1 MVGVLS
7 VMVSMVVLLPSLY
20 MLVRQEAWQRVR
32 EVCHDWLEQNHWD
45 IQVGN
50 RHDFSGL
57 NTLPLKHQVTR
68 VVWKGF
74 DWVDMNHRMILAGV
88 IGSTVIHLFFC
99 LMLVLGGILY
109 NRSLFIPWMVSNMI
123 IIILMVITFTCWTFM
138 SFFVDLLVAI
148 VFPVLGGLVLGLNI
162 HLWKRVRSVFIQLGR
177 REMGKVLI
185 KQAGYKQVPL
195 RKIEDGEDQAG
206 HRARRPHRQL
216 LVVAESE
223 PSLQV

>member
-7 VMVSMVVLLPSLY
+7 VLVSMVVLLPSLY

-45 IQVGN
+45 I
-50 RHDFSGL
+50 
-57 NTLPLKHQVTR
+57 QVTR

-109 NRSLFIPWMVSNMI
+109 NRSLFIPWMVSNMM

-138 SFFVDLLVAI
+138 SFFVDILVAI

-162 HLWKRVRSVFIQLGR
+162 HLWKRVRSIFIQLGR
-177 REMGKVLI
+177 REMGNMVI

-195 RKIEDGEDQAG
+195 SKIEDGEDQAG